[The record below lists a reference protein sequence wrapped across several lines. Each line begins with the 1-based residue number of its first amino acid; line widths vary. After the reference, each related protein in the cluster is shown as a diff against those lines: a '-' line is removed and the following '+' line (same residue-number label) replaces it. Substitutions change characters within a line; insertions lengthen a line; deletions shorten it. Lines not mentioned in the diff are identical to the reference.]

1 MRSAEGARVVETT
14 GEGLAPE
21 SGIIASRDHAGRV
34 KVLVAAGARP
44 NFVKVAPLMRSLRRR
59 PLFGASLIHTG
70 QHDDPMLSSVFFEE
84 LEIPRPEARLEISAA
99 THAEQTAE
107 IMRRFEPVVLA
118 HQPHIVVVVGDV
130 NSTLACALVAAKCRL
145 DHPFQTRDGLRW
157 RPLLVHVEAG
167 LRSFDPDMP
176 EEVNRRVTDALSDLL
191 FVSEPAGLANLQNEG
206 VQPQRIL
213 LVGNVMIDSL
223 LAVRGQPRPGMA
235 GDDAERGFAAPY
247 GVVTLHRPANVD
259 DPAALATLL
268 RTLDGLATEL
278 PLVFPVHP
286 RTRPRLLA
294 ILPAL
299 ERPRWRI
306 VPPLG
311 YRDFVRLLAGARVVL
326 TDSGGVQEET
336 TVLGVPCLT
345 LRERTERPITVE
357 QGTNQLVG
365 TSADRIEAGFR
376 RALTGEI
383 RGRVPPVWDGRAA
396 PRIVDHLAAV
406 METEVRAP

>member
-107 IMRRFEPVVLA
+107 IMRCFEPVVLA

-157 RPLLVHVEAG
+157 RPLLVHVVAG

-206 VQPQRIL
+206 VPPQRIF

-223 LAVRGQPRPGMA
+223 LAVR
-235 GDDAERGFAAPY
+235 
-247 GVVTLHRPANVD
+247 V
-259 DPAALATLL
+259 
-268 RTLDGLATEL
+268 
-278 PLVFPVHP
+278 P
-286 RTRPRLLA
+286 RTST
-294 ILPAL
+294 IL
-299 ERPRWRI
+299 RRWRRCSGHSM
-306 VPPLG
+306 VWPPSCLWSFRSTRARGLG
-311 YRDFVRLLAGARVVL
+311 CWPSCRRSSARAGGSCRRSA
-326 TDSGGVQEET
+326 
-336 TVLGVPCLT
+336 
-345 LRERTERPITVE
+345 I
-357 QGTNQLVG
+357 G
-365 TSADRIEAGFR
+365 TSFACSPAPGSCSPIPGACR
-376 RALTGEI
+376 RRRQSSAF
-383 RGRVPPVWDGRAA
+383 PA
-396 PRIVDHLAAV
+396 
-406 METEVRAP
+406 